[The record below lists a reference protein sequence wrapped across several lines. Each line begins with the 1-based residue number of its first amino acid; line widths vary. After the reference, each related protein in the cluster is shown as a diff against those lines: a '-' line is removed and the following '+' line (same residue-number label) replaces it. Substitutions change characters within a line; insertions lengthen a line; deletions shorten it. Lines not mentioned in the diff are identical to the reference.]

1 MKRCPH
7 CFSEHF
13 IPEIQ
18 YILEAEVVFG
28 CPIDYTHFPF
38 HSATCKLRITS
49 FNERNSSIVFRNKP
63 WDADRMLDP
72 SAKIIGYSFGIS
84 YLKGQD
90 TVQRS
95 WANRS
100 WFSVVGLK
108 IELVGKYGK
117 YISLY
122 FIPTTM
128 FTITSW
134 VSHLL
139 PPTSYPARTSLL
151 VTTFLCQVGIFTSAQ
166 KDNPYHDEGL
176 ILWHDLIAR

>member
-1 MKRCPH
+1 M
-7 CFSEHF
+7 
-13 IPEIQ
+13 
-18 YILEAEVVFG
+18 VFG

-84 YLKGQD
+84 YLTGQD

-176 ILWHDLIAR
+176 ILRQDLIAR